1 MRVRKRILILGCA
14 FSLCFGFPSLAAT
27 SFDNIAVSK
36 VSGTVNIRTAP
47 TTSSAIVG
55 KITNDCAA
63 TILSTV
69 EGEGGSWYQIQSGS
83 VTGYIKAEYFVTGS
97 EAASRAKEVGTTY
110 GRISGATSLRLREQ
124 PDLNSK
130 TLTLLAEGADYLITG
145 EAGNFYHVT
154 VDTDLEGYVSKDYV
168 TTEIQFKEAV
178 SLEEEKTQ
186 AQEEAQR
193 REDANQA
200 IQALETAKKAQAST
214 TQQQNPII
222 QANPEKGDDITV
234 EAPIFEKPEEQTTE
248 ASTQSNQSSGSNGP
262 GSQSSETSSEVA
274 EATRNAVVAY
284 AKQFLGNPYVYGG
297 TSLTNGADCSG
308 FTMSVFSHF
317 GISTGRSS
325 RDQANKGKTVDISKI
340 QPGDLLFY
348 ASGDYIN
355 HVGIYIGGG
364 QIIHSSNPST
374 GICLAPYNYRTPC
387 KAVSFFD

>member
-145 EAGNFYHVT
+145 EEGNFYHVT

-262 GSQSSETSSEVA
+262 GSQSSEASSEVA